1 MAKKSKK
8 NKIIVRLVSE
18 ESSYTYTTIKNS
30 KMEGGFEG
38 TGKLRLRKYDAILR
52 KHVWFKE
59 AKIKK

>member
-1 MAKKSKK
+1 MAKKGK

-18 ESSYTYTTIKNS
+18 ESTYTYTTYKNS

-38 TGKLRLRKYDAILR
+38 SGKLRLRKYDPSLR